1 MSNRTFSTKT
11 VLALVL
17 AAVPLTACDSLFN
30 IVDDLRDGL
39 ADAEIDLAQAVA
51 KAEAEVP
58 SGTIVDAE
66 FEFEHNRL
74 QYRFV
79 IWQDGNEV
87 RLELAADDG
96 SVLKHR
102 TEAVD
107 ADDAAELSAQ
117 ALIVESASLSF
128 VDAIAIAEDATGGTA
143 FEVEA
148 DDGVFEVEVLIGD
161 VVRELDIDPDTGA
174 VLKDQPSDD
183 WADDGD
189 DDDDSDGDDD
199 SDDDDSDD
207 DDSDSDDDET
217 DEDEDDETEEDEAD
231 DETDEDEA
239 DDETEEDEA
248 DDETEE
254 DEADETEDE
263 DEADETDEDEADET
277 EEG

>member
-66 FEFEHNRL
+66 FEFEHGRL

-79 IWQDGNEV
+79 IWQDGEER

-96 SVLKHR
+96 RVLKNR
-102 TEAVD
+102 SEAVD

-117 ALIVESASLSF
+117 ALIVESASLSS
-128 VDAIAIAEDATGGTA
+128 G
-143 FEVEA
+143 
-148 DDGVFEVEVLIGD
+148 LP
-161 VVRELDIDPDTGA
+161 R
-174 VLKDQPSDD
+174 
-183 WADDGD
+183 
-189 DDDDSDGDDD
+189 
-199 SDDDDSDD
+199 
-207 DDSDSDDDET
+207 SDSVTFSVELP
-217 DEDEDDETEEDEAD
+217 AD
-231 DETDEDEA
+231 LAVNTKVPVALSAPSLSARSSSDCSYSMSVRRCSSTA
-239 DDETEEDEA
+239 GLPISNFA
-248 DDETEE
+248 P
-254 DEADETEDE
+254 
-263 DEADETDEDEADET
+263 
-277 EEG
+277 